1 MEGGVYDRNRHAPP
15 LNWECRLRNPKNQRT
30 PIPTPARA
38 RGPTI
43 RRLYVGLVQ
52 AFPAPQQEIDLDQGK
67 EKRAG
72 RDWGKLQTGE
82 RGRTKLVHD

>member
-1 MEGGVYDRNRHAPP
+1 M
-15 LNWECRLRNPKNQRT
+15 
-30 PIPTPARA
+30 
-38 RGPTI
+38 
-43 RRLYVGLVQ
+43 Q

-82 RGRTKLVHD
+82 RGRTKLVHDWAGAVHPPNEMLFRAGVETCPRWCLIVVAMLM

>member
-1 MEGGVYDRNRHAPP
+1 MIETVTHRRSTGNVALEPEEPENTY
-15 LNWECRLRNPKNQRT
+15 
-30 PIPTPARA
+30 PTPARA
-38 RGPTI
+38 RNPTI